1 MDNVNLESFW
11 DKNEY
16 YFYKGLSAR
25 DKLIYFSDMYSGFF
39 DKLGDDEDIES
50 DLDNFRNANK
60 SSFDAINHHM
70 ETNPV
75 SDTVLKLIHIESNSE
90 EFSLQQ
96 ALNKLWLDGFIL
108 KYLTSSK
115 VKKTTY
121 NTYIIIGQIPP
132 MSLN

>member
-1 MDNVNLESFW
+1 MDKVNLEYFW

-16 YFYKGLSAR
+16 NFYKGLSAK

-50 DLDNFRNANK
+50 ELEGVNE

-70 ETNPV
+70 ETNHV

-90 EFSLQQ
+90 EFSLEQV
-96 ALNKLWLDGFIL
+96 LNKLWFDGFIL
-108 KYLTSSK
+108 KYLTKSK

-132 MSLN
+132 LSLN

>member
-1 MDNVNLESFW
+1 MDKVNLEYFW

-16 YFYKGLSAR
+16 NFYKGLSAK

-50 DLDNFRNANK
+50 ESEGLNE
-60 SSFDAINHHM
+60 SSFHAINHHM

-90 EFSLQQ
+90 EFSLEQVP
-96 ALNKLWLDGFIL
+96 NKLWFDGFIL
-108 KYLTSSK
+108 KYLTNSK

-121 NTYIIIGQIPP
+121 NTYIIVGQIPP
-132 MSLN
+132 LSLN

>member
-1 MDNVNLESFW
+1 
-11 DKNEY
+11 
-16 YFYKGLSAR
+16 
-25 DKLIYFSDMYSGFF
+25 
-39 DKLGDDEDIES
+39 
-50 DLDNFRNANK
+50 
-60 SSFDAINHHM
+60 M

-132 MSLN
+132 LSLN